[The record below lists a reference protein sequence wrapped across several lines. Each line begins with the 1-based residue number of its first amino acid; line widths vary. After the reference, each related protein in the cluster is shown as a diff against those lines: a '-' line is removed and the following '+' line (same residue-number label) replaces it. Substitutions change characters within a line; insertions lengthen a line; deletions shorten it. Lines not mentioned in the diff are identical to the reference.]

1 MMADHQATARSA
13 LELARLR
20 LGLSLR
26 QVCGEVGI
34 AYTTLYNWEALHVHP
49 RMTAR
54 TRDELARLAQ
64 FYGVSEDD
72 LYGWFKE
79 APV

>member
-1 MMADHQATARSA
+1 
-13 LELARLR
+13 
-20 LGLSLR
+20 
-26 QVCGEVGI
+26 VCGEVGI